1 MCMLPYFFHKLRATG
16 NLAIS
21 TCYINVHQILG
32 RFMKIAFSFQQFCGN
47 FFIARV
53 FQKLFDYLFL
63 ESCIIALQCILA
75 NSRICG
81 LSYSEAQ
88 AMISQQYCRCHT
100 ASAKPKT
107 QSAYAARGRYGVLG
121 SMYYDGCYLLS
132 IFDHLK

>member
-1 MCMLPYFFHKLRATG
+1 M
-16 NLAIS
+16 
-21 TCYINVHQILG
+21 ILG
-32 RFMKIAFSFQQFCGN
+32 HYRYQIDAIESMA
-47 FFIARV
+47 ARV
-53 FQKLFDYLFL
+53 SLL

-75 NSRICG
+75 NLRICG

-121 SMYYDGCYLLS
+121 SIYYDIWSFKKGFYKQLLTLYLYV
-132 IFDHLK
+132 